1 MPPAR
6 GGPGRQAF
14 ARATGVISME
24 AHGGKGARS
33 VRCFWLDAPH
43 GRVMIGPWAV
53 LIGRNPDCNI
63 VIEGA
68 EISRHHALVRVG
80 RAGAELLPL
89 GRQPVRVNGASHQK
103 LSSLRAGDRIDIGA
117 WSFLL
122 GEGEVEGDAR
132 AGKTAWFIER
142 QTGLLQ
148 LVSGPVFQVGGGVT
162 DDLIIPS
169 WEPGVL
175 SLDLR
180 AGAPLLSA
188 QRPGVCCGRALA
200 EGERITLSA
209 DDRITYRDESLTVR
223 AKSTQAGAETQHE
236 AAPPSAVVVLLEFLP
251 RGGQLTI
258 EIGGSLHTTHLS
270 DRRCD
275 MVACLLQPPPPYHAG
290 EFIPEDDLCAR
301 IWPGEKNG
309 RTELNSLLYRLRQS
323 LADEGVDPAPLFERK
338 GGGLRFCL
346 APRARVVV
354 R

>member
-1 MPPAR
+1 MSRAR
-6 GGPGRQAF
+6 SGPEQQAF
-14 ARATGVISME
+14 AGATGVLSVE
-24 AHGGKGARS
+24 AHAGHGARPM
-33 VRCFWLDAPH
+33 RCFWLDAPH

-89 GRQPVRVNGASHQK
+89 GRQPVRVNGASQQK
-103 LSSLRAGDRIDIGA
+103 LSTLRAGDRIDIGE
-117 WSFLL
+117 WSFVL
-122 GEGEVEGDAR
+122 GEGEVEDDAR
-132 AGKTAWFIER
+132 ASRTAWFIER
-142 QTGLLQ
+142 RTGLLQ
-148 LVSGPVFQVGGGVT
+148 LISGPVFRVGGGVT

-175 SLDLR
+175 SLDLP
-180 AGAPLLSA
+180 AGAPLLTA
-188 QRPGVCCGRALA
+188 LRPGVWCGRALA
-200 EGERITLSA
+200 EGERIALSA

-223 AKSTQAGAETQHE
+223 AKSTQAGAETQRE
-236 AAPPSAVVVLLEFLP
+236 AAPRFAVVVLLEFLP

-258 EIGGSLHTTHLS
+258 EIGGSLHTTQLS

-275 MVACLLQPPPPYHAG
+275 MVACLLRPPAPYSAG
-290 EFIPEDDLCAR
+290 EFIPEDVLCAR

-323 LADEGVDPAPLFERK
+323 LAEEGVDPAPLFERK